1 MIGRRKVQMPI
12 VTLRKD
18 CTMFWIFYDGA
29 SVVSLSEDLFSST
42 NSIISS
48 FPQDIKGAE
57 VEYEE

>member
-1 MIGRRKVQMPI
+1 MPI

-29 SVVSLSEDLFSST
+29 SVVSLSNEDLFSST